1 MGNVKENVIGVLS
14 AILLI
19 AVMIG
24 NTVFTAFTG
33 RPMTETAAA
42 GIQGEQ
48 VQLPVLMYH
57 HMLKEESR
65 HGSYVV
71 SPEEFERD
79 LIYIKEKKYTTVTLK
94 QVEEYVTLGT
104 PLPEKPILIT
114 FDDGYEST
122 YAYAF
127 PLLKKYN
134 MTAVI
139 SIIGK
144 YTDLYSGDVTK
155 SVSYAHANWEELKEM
170 QDSGVFEVGN
180 HTYEL
185 HQVSNRKGIRKLE
198 SETDEQYRQLLF
210 SDIGSLNNEIE
221 QELGTQAMVFAYPF
235 GAFSKTTD
243 DILKEMGFQVVL
255 TCEEKVNTLS
265 AGMCPNGELIRLR
278 RFNRP
283 SGLSSER
290 MFAKWE
296 NK

>member
-42 GIQGEQ
+42 GIQGER

>member
-1 MGNVKENVIGVLS
+1 MCI
-14 AILLI
+14 
-19 AVMIG
+19 
-24 NTVFTAFTG
+24 
-33 RPMTETAAA
+33 
-42 GIQGEQ
+42 
-48 VQLPVLMYH
+48 
-57 HMLKEESR
+57 
-65 HGSYVV
+65 
-71 SPEEFERD
+71 RD
-79 LIYIKEKKYTTVTLK
+79 
-94 QVEEYVTLGT
+94 
-104 PLPEKPILIT
+104 
-114 FDDGYEST
+114 S
-122 YAYAF
+122 
-127 PLLKKYN
+127 
-134 MTAVI
+134 
-139 SIIGK
+139 
-144 YTDLYSGDVTK
+144 
-155 SVSYAHANWEELKEM
+155 
-170 QDSGVFEVGN
+170 
-180 HTYEL
+180 
-185 HQVSNRKGIRKLE
+185 RKGIRKLE